1 MHPRMKKQRRAAT
14 TAEALTLA
22 AGGVALF
29 AANSAKALL
38 FNGLD
43 YQLVGPD
50 LYQVSSGQDVQLVQA
65 RQVPD
70 AVRDALETLSAGGGY
85 PGIVSQG
92 SFTTHDALMLASA
105 RGPLWYT
112 DTANV
117 LTVAGIASASVVTGG
132 AVVLGTLGQRPII
145 EPPEPPEPVPG
156 YFTGDPNIDALLYP
170 ADDPVSPMAHWLG
183 SGTYDAPVELTY
195 SFAIEP
201 MPTTSKSGF
210 EPFGDIEKQRT
221 REVMESIESYVNITL
236 REVVDQGAGTY
247 TPDGLNRGHINI
259 AYDQAGFENDPLGI
273 TEGWAI
279 VPFGN
284 TPKEEED
291 SGDLHLF
298 PDAFRDMY
306 FEDPLGGGATV
317 LVHEIGH
324 TLGLAHPFEFPY
336 MDPWLDTDL
345 HTIMT
350 ETVEWSSAE
359 GGQSPASLMIYDIA
373 ALQHLYGANT
383 TTAIGDTL
391 YTFNSNTP
399 VLETIWDAGGI
410 DTIVHE
416 GVTNARIDLMPGSL
430 SQVGG
435 MPLTKWVRK
444 VEELT
449 DSFLLIE
456 EVNIVSGASHLSTEI
471 SADKTEF
478 ALVSDSESYWM
489 GGVEI
494 EIVFSDASSENFVL
508 TDLVRPVPY
517 GNVGIAFDVIIENAT
532 TGAGND
538 VIFGNDADNRIDP
551 GAGSDFMEGGGG
563 ADVFVFGPGYGF
575 DEIGDFESGYDR
587 VELQGFSVDDYTTSY
602 TGYSTVLSFD
612 TGDQLTL
619 YQDILVA
626 VPYEGDVVYVA

>member
-1 MHPRMKKQRRAAT
+1 MHARVKKQSRVGKP
-14 TAEALTLA
+14 AETLAMA
-22 AGGVALF
+22 AGGAALF
-29 AANSAKALL
+29 AANPAKALL

-50 LYQVSSGQDVQLVQA
+50 LYQVSSGLDVQLVPA
-65 RQVPD
+65 AQVPD
-70 AVRDALETLSAGGGY
+70 AVRDALETLSAAGGY

-92 SFTTHDALMLASA
+92 AFTTSDALMLANA

-117 LTVAGIASASVVTGG
+117 LTVAGVASAGVVTGG

-170 ADDPVSPMAHWLG
+170 ADDPISPMAHWLG
-183 SGTYDAPVELTY
+183 SGTYETPVELTY
-195 SFAIEP
+195 SFAVEP
-201 MPTTSKSGF
+201 MPTTSEFGF

-221 REVMESIESYVNITL
+221 REVMESIETYVNITL

-247 TPDGLNRGHINI
+247 TADGLNRGHINL
-259 AYDQAGFENDPLGI
+259 AYDKAGFQDDPLGI

-279 VPFGN
+279 VPFGDS
-284 TPKEEED
+284 PKGEED

-298 PDAFRDMY
+298 PDAYRDMY

-324 TLGLAHPFEFPY
+324 ALGLGHPFEDPY
-336 MDPWLDTDL
+336 MDPWLDNDL
-345 HTIMT
+345 YTIMT
-350 ETVEWSSAE
+350 ENVEWSSAE

-373 ALQHLYGANT
+373 ALQHLYGPNT
-383 TTAIGDTL
+383 STAIGDTV
-391 YTFNSNTP
+391 YTFSSDTP

-416 GVTNARIDLMPGSL
+416 GVTNATIDLAPGGL

-478 ALVSDSESYWM
+478 AIVSDSESYWV

-494 EIVFSDASSENFVL
+494 EIVFSDATSENFVL

-517 GNVGIAFDVIIENAT
+517 GNLGIAFDVIIENAT
-532 TGAGND
+532 TDAGND

-551 GAGSDFMEGGGG
+551 GAGSDFMEGGEG
-563 ADVFVFGPGYGF
+563 ADVFIFGPGYGL
-575 DEIGDFESGYDR
+575 DEVGDFESGYDR
-587 VELQGFSVDDYTTSY
+587 VELHGFSVDDYTTSY
-602 TGYSTVLSFD
+602 TGYSTVLSFN

-619 YQDILVA
+619 YQEILIA